1 MAPSQ
6 AGFTPTLSTFLAYLK
21 DKENNPVESCIEL
34 LISLLKQ
41 RQIRNSR
48 PCAVATAKLL
58 RRVVSSM
65 KWRDAEDLIRRIQ
78 DVGQRLM
85 EAQPR
90 EMVVGNIV
98 RRVLGLI
105 RDEILE
111 DRNEDV
117 SSDAGSVTPNRMHA
131 APALSHPRPST
142 ADSASARSPFDQHA
156 RPSLMTSHTSYAVV
170 SGVPA
175 VQSMFNLLSATPSE
189 DPTPPGVPSPSDK
202 GIDAAALSRRITTS
216 TRDLKSEICDGINE
230 IIDELLQS
238 DERIAGYAHE
248 HIHSNEIILT
258 HTSSQTVH
266 QFLLKAAAKRKFTVI
281 VAESYPNDHEQTHS
295 AAMGV
300 LTPHDDEEDE
310 LGLEQFQKSLTAA
323 GLTVVLIT
331 DSSVFAIMSR
341 VNKVILATH
350 AVIAN
355 GGLVAASGAR
365 IIAKAA
371 HKHRTP
377 VIVVSGV
384 YKLSPQYPYEFESL
398 IEYGDPSKITTYE
411 DGDFVEEME
420 VENPLFDYVP
430 PELVDLYITNLGAH
444 APSYLYRI
452 VADHYKPEDTNFHNP
467 ESILLGSSAECDNVQ
482 DFGFLTVVIFGD
494 ALEFE
499 PSIDVD
505 ATWFGTLSAMD
516 NAPPPPY
523 SETDIYSN
531 SGRSPLGAPPD
542 LSRSTTQTD
551 DASQAST
558 SNSVIYTPAESVD
571 NDSYAS
577 AARLYFDSRPHP
589 RKVPRRPISHEIVV
603 GPMSTPDDLP
613 YIPEFADLD
622 ITTQD
627 WATFINYVIPHH
639 IDQANGLVASEK
651 MKAEV
656 LDRRMHGLTL
666 SSESASD
673 LSAVDAQLNN
683 LQPSKVDLSEPP
695 EDDVAAVVLEWNT
708 GFFGPRGVRI
718 LANVS
723 EPDPPSLPPRTTTE
737 QAATRSMPSRPGW
750 QTTGSETTSDRDSVG
765 KEREPRGWGWGP
777 QGPGGRGR
785 HGCGYGDGHGHGH
798 GRGRRGHGRHERGD
812 FDREVPRDGFR
823 GFGRRGGLVRADAS
837 GFHVGS
843 VMSAGNDGFRL
854 GPMVADKSGFRI
866 GNMLVANDDG
876 FKLGSMT
883 FGNSNNPSAAPPNPY
898 TERGR
903 NIKEGGD
910 KNGRDRSRSISS
922 HSSSSDDTVGTEDS
936 EGSLPD
942 VSDLKPNQLHVVK
955 QSLMEWLNH
964 PEQPVSKETVKSLK
978 KDIKLAKW
986 ARKPEGQELTEL
998 KAELKAL
1005 TKAFKE
1011 LKKSRA
1017 VKRKSLRKERRKQR
1031 KELRSQAKQKRREER
1046 AARRSRGKGKE
1057 KAATTYYDEYAPCET
1072 GFVQNGT
1079 SVPEFPNGPP
1089 GMRNMP
1095 SIPGFPN
1102 GPPGMHNMP
1111 SIPGFPKGPP
1121 SMHIP
1126 GSFPGAGFNPLSHDT
1141 PRSPGEVTKVQE
1153 KREHLG
1159 REAERIL
1166 ADARAMHKEAE
1177 ETRLR
1182 ADQEED
1188 EKSTL
1193 KLLDVAKDLDVEV
1206 EKLYE
1211 AADRFIAESVHLEEY
1226 LRDING
1232 GEMPQRDTADKDLV
1246 AERHN
1251 STYINLTVG
1260 LIRYLTLSDLTY
1272 LESSRYPEQCGQINN
1287 PQQLITLDIDPCW
1300 MVALGSLPKL
1310 YINPCPDP
1318 GKALGLLYR
1327 GLASIANGSR
1337 ELLVVRI
1344 RGALRNMKIATLLT
1358 AACVAFQGTAAAA
1371 VSGKPS
1377 TFIRDYDKRDLLQ
1390 DVVTWDE
1397 HSLFI
1402 HGKRAMI
1409 FSGEVHPWRL
1419 PVPSLWLDLFEKI
1432 KALGYNTVS
1441 FYVDWNLLEGKQGE
1455 FRADG
1460 VFAYEPFFEAATKA
1474 GIWLIARPGPYINA
1488 EVAAG
1493 GLPGWLQRIKG
1504 MIRTN
1509 AEDYMEA
1516 TELYVA
1522 SIGAIIAKAQITN
1535 GGPVIL
1541 YQPENEYSGGIE
1553 PALFPDGP
1561 YFQRVIDQV
1570 RKAGIVVP
1578 LINNDAWSGGHN
1590 APGTGLGE
1598 VDIYAHDNY
1607 PIGFDC
1613 SDPTVW
1619 PADGLRT
1626 DQYSTRVEISP
1637 NTPYTIPEFQGG
1649 AFSPWGGWPIEKCAE
1664 LVNQEAERVLYKNN
1678 YAAGISIMNLY
1689 MTYGGLNWGNL
1700 GHYGGFS
1707 TYDYG
1712 AAIKAD
1718 RTITREKYSE
1728 AKLQAQFLKASP
1740 DYLTAV
1746 PTNLSTTLY
1755 TDNVDLAV
1763 TPVIGSEAPSSF
1775 YIVRHNVYNSTETTT
1790 YSLNIATSAGKLT
1803 VPRLGG
1809 KLTLNGRDSKVHVTD
1824 YNVGGTTL
1832 LYSTAEV
1839 FTWKKFDSGKVLILY
1854 GGPEELHEASIVST
1868 AKPII
1873 VEGKEVT
1880 TKSIDGN
1887 VVLQWK
1893 TSTSRRIV
1901 KIGDLSVYILDRN
1914 SAYNYWVPDLADG
1927 SAVIVKAGYLVR
1939 TAAAKGN
1946 TLQLTG
1952 DFNATTPFEV
1962 IGAPKSAKKL
1972 TINGQNVAIETS
1984 KSTGSWH
1991 GLVKYQRPFFNIP
2004 NLENLQWKS
2013 TDALPEIQT
2022 NYDDSEWPAADKT
2035 TSTNTYRNLTTPT
2048 SLYSSDYGFHYGY
2061 LIYRGHFVATGEETT
2076 ITIYTQGRNAY
2087 GTSAWLNGVD
2097 LGSNAGN
2104 ATVGDSNSTYTLGK
2118 LSKGKPYVLTMLMD
2132 NLGYDGNWV
2141 IGSDSMKNPN
2151 GILHYE
2157 FPGRKQ
2163 SDITWKL
2170 TGNLG
2175 GEDYVDKTRGP
2186 LNEGGLFPERQGWHQ
2201 QNPPTH
2207 GWKASKPTT
2216 GISKAGVAFYTAELN
2231 LNIPKGWDVPLSFTF
2246 KNTKSEEKF
2255 RAQLYVNGY
2264 QFGKYINNIGPQVD
2278 FSVPQ
2283 GILNYQGSNTVAL
2296 TLWAQQPSGAKLQGL
2311 SLTAATPVLTA
2322 LNNIE
2327 LVPMPKYAKRA
2338 GAY

>member
-1 MAPSQ
+1 MAPTQ
-6 AGFTPTLSTFLAYLK
+6 AGYTPTLSTFLAYLK
-21 DKENNPVESCIEL
+21 DKENHPVESCIEL
-34 LISLLKQ
+34 LVSLLKQ

-58 RRVVSSM
+58 RRVVSSL

-131 APALSHPRPST
+131 APALTHQRPST

-175 VQSMFNLLSATPSE
+175 VQSMFSLLSATPSE

-398 IEYGDPSKITTYE
+398 IEYGDPSKIITYE
-411 DGDFVEEME
+411 DGDFAEKMD

-467 ESILLGSSAECDNVQ
+467 ERL
-482 DFGFLTVVIFGD
+482 
-494 ALEFE
+494 
-499 PSIDVD
+499 
-505 ATWFGTLSAMD
+505 GTLSAMD

-531 SGRSPLGAPPD
+531 SARSPLSAPPD

-558 SNSVIYTPAESVD
+558 NNSVIYTPAESVND
-571 NDSYAS
+571 DSYTS

-639 IDQANGLVASEK
+639 IDQSNGLVASEK

-666 SSESASD
+666 STEGALD
-673 LSAVDAQLNN
+673 LSAVDAQLNS
-683 LQPSKVDLSEPP
+683 LQPSKVDLSGPP
-695 EDDVAAVVLEWNT
+695 EEDVMAVVLEWNT

-718 LANVS
+718 IANVS
-723 EPDPPSLPPRTTTE
+723 EPDPPALPPRNTVE
-737 QAATRSMPSRPGW
+737 QPATRTIPSRPGW

-765 KEREPRGWGWGP
+765 KEREQRGWGWGP
-777 QGPGGRGR
+777 QGPQGPGRRGG
-785 HGCGYGDGHGHGH
+785 HGCGP
-798 GRGRRGHGRHERGD
+798 GRGHPGDGRHERGGGCNGGT
-812 FDREVPRDGFR
+812 PRDGFR

-843 VMSAGNDGFRL
+843 VMSAGNEGFRL
-854 GPMVADKSGFRI
+854 GSMVADKSGFRI

-876 FKLGSMT
+876 FKLGGMS

-903 NIKEGGD
+903 NMDDGGD

-964 PEQPVSKETVKSLK
+964 PEQPVSKESVKTLK

-986 ARKPEGQELTEL
+986 ARKPEGQELAEL
-998 KAELKAL
+998 KAELRAL

-1017 VKRKSLRKERRKQR
+1017 VKRKSIKKERRKQR
-1031 KELRSQAKQKRREER
+1031 KEQRSQAKQKRREER

-1057 KAATTYYDEYAPCET
+1057 KAAAMEYDEYAPSET
-1072 GFVQNGT
+1072 GFVHNST
-1079 SVPEFPNGPP
+1079 SVPGYPNGPP
-1089 GMRNMP
+1089 GIRNMP

-1102 GPPGMHNMP
+1102 GPPGMRNMS
-1111 SIPGFPKGPP
+1111 SIPSFPKGSPG
-1121 SMHIP
+1121 MHN
-1126 GSFPGAGFNPLSHDT
+1126 FPGVGFNPLSHDT
-1141 PRSPGEVTKVQE
+1141 PRSPGEITKVQE
-1153 KREHLG
+1153 KRDHLG

-1177 ETRLR
+1177 ETRIR

-1193 KLLDVAKDLDVEV
+1193 KLLDVAKDLDAEV
-1206 EKLYE
+1206 ENLYE

-1226 LRDING
+1226 LREING
-1232 GEMPQRDTADKDLV
+1232 GEMPQRDAVDK
-1246 AERHN
+1246 E
-1251 STYINLTVG
+1251 
-1260 LIRYLTLSDLTY
+1260 
-1272 LESSRYPEQCGQINN
+1272 
-1287 PQQLITLDIDPCW
+1287 
-1300 MVALGSLPKL
+1300 
-1310 YINPCPDP
+1310 
-1318 GKALGLLYR
+1318 
-1327 GLASIANGSR
+1327 GLASIDNGSR
-1337 ELLVVRI
+1337 EFLAVRD
-1344 RGALRNMKIATLLT
+1344 REELRSMKIITLLT
-1358 AACVAFQGTAAAA
+1358 AACVAFQATAATA

-1455 FRADG
+1455 FRAEG

-1509 AEDYMEA
+1509 ADDYIEA
-1516 TELYVA
+1516 TEHYVA

-1535 GGPVIL
+1535 GGPIIL

-1619 PADGLRT
+1619 PANGLRT
-1626 DQYSTRVEISP
+1626 DLYSSRVDISP

-1649 AFSPWGGWPIEKCAE
+1649 AFSPWGGWSLDKCAE
-1664 LVNQEAERVLYKNN
+1664 LVNEEAERVLYKNN

-1707 TYDYG
+1707 SYDYG
-1712 AAIKAD
+1712 AVIKAD

-1755 TDNVDLAV
+1755 TDNSDLAV

-1854 GGPEELHEASIVST
+1854 GGPGELHEASIVST
-1868 AKPII
+1868 AKPTII
-1873 VEGKEVT
+1873 EGKGVT

-1893 TSTSRRIV
+1893 TSSSRRI
-1901 KIGDLSVYILDRN
+1901 IEIDDLSVYILDRN

-1939 TAAAKGN
+1939 TAATKGN

-1952 DFNATTPFEV
+1952 DFNATTPFEI

-1972 TINGQNVAIETS
+1972 TINGERVAIETS
-1984 KSTGSWH
+1984 KSTGSWN
-1991 GLVKYQRPFFNIP
+1991 GVVKYHRPYFSIP
-2004 NLENLQWKS
+2004 NLERLRWRS

-2022 NYDDSEWPAADKT
+2022 NYDDSAWPAADKK

-2061 LIYRGHFVATGEETT
+2061 LIYRGHFLATGEETT
-2076 ITIYTQGRNAY
+2076 ITIHTQGRNAY

-2157 FPGRKQ
+2157 FAGRKQ
-2163 SDITWKL
+2163 SDINWKL
-2170 TGNLG
+2170 TGNFG
-2175 GEDYVDKTRGP
+2175 GENYIDKTRGP

-2201 QNPPTH
+2201 QKPPTH
-2207 GWKASKPTT
+2207 SWKGSKPTT
-2216 GISKAGVAFYTAELN
+2216 GISKAGVAFYTAELK

-2246 KNTKSEEKF
+2246 KNTKPEEKF

-2264 QFGKYINNIGPQVD
+2264 QFGKYVNNIGPQVD

-2296 TLWAQQPSGAKLQGL
+2296 TLWAQQPSGAKLEGL
-2311 SLTAATPVLTA
+2311 SLTAGTPVLTA
-2322 LNNIE
+2322 LKDIE
-2327 LVPMPKYAKRA
+2327 LVPMPKYVKRA